1 MNKNFNN
8 DNFDDIYWHD
18 SKLISINFDQTC
30 GNNILLLVDL
40 ILESHPKD
48 TLNPLGDYTLIKQPA
63 LVKFLNVS
71 EAKFNLN
78 FESGRIIE
86 PTIAFM
92 TRRKSNFSNKIDETV
107 FYDYLIEFRN
117 EGNIKLE
124 IVADFEM
131 IMLGKPIT
139 CKIDEDYTN
148 KRNEILN
155 ENINVIWNFKV

>member
-30 GNNILLLVDL
+30 GNNILLLVD
-40 ILESHPKD
+40 INLESHPKD
-48 TLNPLGDYTLIKQPA
+48 TLKPLGDYTLIKQPA

-86 PTIAFM
+86 PIFAFM

-117 EGNIKLE
+117 EGNIKLK
-124 IVADFEM
+124 IVTNFEM
-131 IMLGKPIT
+131 IMLGKPIV

-148 KRNEILN
+148 KRNEILSN
-155 ENINVIWNFKV
+155 NFNVIWNFKV

>member
-8 DNFDDIYWHD
+8 DNFDEIYWHD
-18 SKLISINFDQTC
+18 SKLISINFDQTG
-30 GNNILLLVDL
+30 GNNILLLVDI
-40 ILESHPKD
+40 ILESHPNN

-78 FESGRIIE
+78 FESDRIIE
-86 PTIAFM
+86 PTLAFI

-117 EGNIKLE
+117 EGNIKIE
-124 IVADFEM
+124 IVNDFEM
-131 IMLGKPIT
+131 IMLGKPIL

-148 KRNEILN
+148 NRNEILSDN
-155 ENINVIWNFKV
+155 FNVIWNFKV